1 MKCLYFLIVV
11 VLMFSLVSAVL
22 NIGTENNNLP
32 KISLVTPVSSN
43 QYYGGMWNK
52 TTGGFQTIDLIT
64 TEVYSQITDLYPEG
78 KTKGFTI
85 ANGNMT
91 TLVGGYYQASFAGS
105 INKGSISEY
114 GIKLFVNSIG
124 EENCYSHFDVIATM
138 GGTPSF
144 SCFVNLTTGDI
155 VNIKIDDHVNPVN
168 DPVIENFNLN
178 LVRIG
183 N

>member
-1 MKCLYFLIVV
+1 MKAITMLVLVILFIPLMETTSVGTGELMKGKVV
-11 VLMFSLVSAVL
+11 Y
-22 NIGTENNNLP
+22 
-32 KISLVTPVSSN
+32 TPPLSDN
-43 QYYGGMWNK
+43 QFYGGMWNK

-183 N
+183 R